1 MALKGPAD
9 LPPLE
14 IPQPQGAVFAPRDNA
29 IPLWAK
35 GH

>member
-14 IPQPQGAVFAPRDNA
+14 IPQPQGAVVPAGDNA
-29 IPLWAK
+29 IPL
-35 GH
+35 